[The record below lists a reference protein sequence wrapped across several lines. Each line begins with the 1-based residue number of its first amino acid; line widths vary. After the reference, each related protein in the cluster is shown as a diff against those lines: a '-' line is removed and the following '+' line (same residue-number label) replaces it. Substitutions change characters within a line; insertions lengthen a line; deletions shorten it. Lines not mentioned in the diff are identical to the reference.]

1 MLVLQFLPSRVA
13 AKSALAAPGGRR
25 QAAGRRRPGKPL
37 LCGQIGLVDV
47 RYGAGNSRMVI
58 SEPAG
63 PQIIGK
69 SIKPVGRRAK
79 VRLSRRLL
87 LRHTMD
93 AASILIDSIHV

>member
-1 MLVLQFLPSRVA
+1 MRVLQFLPSRVA

-25 QAAGRRRPGKPL
+25 QAAGGRESPL
-37 LCGQIGLVDV
+37 LCGQIGLVEV

-69 SIKPVGRRAK
+69 SIEPVGRRAK